1 MSISKKM
8 AYDLLED
15 LLKSEK
21 KLLKWRQNGIGM
33 VMTKE
38 TLQALRESDHPKKD
52 FILQGIMVE
61 RRNTFRY

>member
-1 MSISKKM
+1 M

-38 TLQALRESDHPKKD
+38 TFKALKESDHPKKD

>member
-1 MSISKKM
+1 MNISKKM

-21 KLLKWRQNGIGM
+21 KLLKWRQHGIGM
-33 VMTKE
+33 VLTKE
-38 TLQALRESDHPKKD
+38 TFKALKECDHPKKD